1 MHKKISVV
9 IPTYNRL
16 NLLFNCLD
24 ALNKQTLP
32 GCDFEVIVV
41 NDGPDNEM
49 IESLSRQ
56 KNNYRFQLF
65 PRYTAEKKGP
75 AAARNLG
82 WLTASAPLVAFTD
95 DDCLPHTDWLKGFLD
110 QHHSRELAAYSGKTV
125 VPLYSHPTDF
135 ALNTS
140 RLSEAD
146 FITANCACTKAALFK
161 TGGFDERFAM
171 AWRED
176 SDLEFKLM
184 QASIPIFR
192 NEAAVVVH
200 PVREASWGVSLKE
213 QCKGIYDV
221 LLFKKYPELY
231 RQKIQRSPIWT
242 YYLIVVFALLSL
254 YTLFLGYHRASKW
267 SVLVMLFLITCFALK
282 RLQKTSRS
290 AVHVAEMLI
299 TSAIIPFLSVYFRI
313 CGVIRYKKLLF

>member
-1 MHKKISVV
+1 MHIKISVV

-32 GCDFEVIVV
+32 GSDFEVIVV
-41 NDGPDNEM
+41 NDGPDKEM
-49 IESLSRQ
+49 IETINYQ
-56 KNNYRFQLF
+56 KDYYNFQLF
-65 PRYTAEKKGP
+65 PRCTAEKKGP

-82 WLTASAPLVAFTD
+82 WLTASAQLVAFTD
-95 DDCLPHTDWLKGFLD
+95 DDCLPHAGWLKGFLD
-110 QHHSRELAAYSGKTV
+110 HHHSRELAAYSGKTI
-125 VPLYSHPTDF
+125 VPLYPQPTDF

-140 RLSEAD
+140 RLSKAD

-184 QASIPIFR
+184 QANIPIFR

-200 PVREASWGVSLKE
+200 PVREAAWGVSLKE

-231 RQKIQRSPIWT
+231 RQKIQRYPIWN
-242 YYLIVVFALLSL
+242 YYLIVLLALLSL
-254 YTLFLGYHRASKW
+254 YALLLGYHRTSKW
-267 SVLVMLFLITCFALK
+267 SVSAMLLLMTCFALK

-290 AVHVAEMLI
+290 AKHITEMLV
-299 TSAIIPFLSVYFRI
+299 TSAIIPFLSIYFRI
-313 CGVIRYKKLLF
+313 RGVIRYRKLLF